1 MSINLFNLTDL
12 CPAFYYFCM
21 SKLLS
26 MSQFCIYIKLK
37 PYLRE
42 WLINSLGHPVRFP
55 DHSNENAVIR
65 TFLQRWP
72 AGRPVEVNYDNDYT
86 AIYIPDS
93 KAKPAEYYN
102 YISNSGKKAIVGVIE
117 DLFLQNLWSELAQL
131 TLSSNGKGV
140 NSHIAAWCE
149 MHGIS
154 LDSAE
159 TVRQRYFRIRKAYTE
174 KGIDLRNFSRKK
186 KG

>member
-1 MSINLFNLTDL
+1 
-12 CPAFYYFCM
+12 
-21 SKLLS
+21 

-37 PYLRE
+37 PYLKE
-42 WLINSLGHPVRFP
+42 WLVHSLGDPVRFP

-65 TFLQRWP
+65 TFLQRQP
-72 AGRPVEVNYDNDYT
+72 ADIPAEINFDSKYT

-102 YISNSGKKAIVGVIE
+102 YISNSGKKAIIEVIE
-117 DLFLQNLWSELAQL
+117 DLFRQNLWSELALL

-140 NSHIAAWCE
+140 NTHIAAWCE

-154 LDSAE
+154 LDYVE
-159 TVRQRYFRIRKAYTE
+159 TVRQKYFRIRKAYTD
-174 KGIDLRNFSRKK
+174 KGIDLRNFLRKK
-186 KG
+186 KDNDCDF